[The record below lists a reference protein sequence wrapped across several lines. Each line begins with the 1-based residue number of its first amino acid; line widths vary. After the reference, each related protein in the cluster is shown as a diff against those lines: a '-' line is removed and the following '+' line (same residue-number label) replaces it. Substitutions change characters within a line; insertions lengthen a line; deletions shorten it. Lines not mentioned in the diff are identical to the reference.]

1 MIQDFC
7 SSGLVDLA
15 ARNYRVIV
23 FDRPGF
29 GHSDRP
35 NNMFWTPT
43 AQGELISKAL
53 DRLDIS
59 NALVLGH
66 SWGASVAVA
75 LALRHPSR
83 GRGLVLAS
91 GYYYPTVRA
100 DVPVLSTPALPLVGD
115 VICHTVSPIAAR
127 LVWPLL
133 MRKVFGPA
141 AVPSKFD
148 GFPKEMA
155 VRPSQLKSSAAESA
169 LMIPNALQFEDRYSE
184 LQMPVSIV
192 AGENDRVI
200 DFYEQ
205 SRRLH
210 KDVPRSKFHPIPGN
224 GHMVHQTAARSVMSA
239 IDEVSD
245 AARRAA
251 AERER
256 HVRAG
261 RGNDEQSLV

>member
-1 MIQDFC
+1 
-7 SSGLVDLA
+7 
-15 ARNYRVIV
+15 
-23 FDRPGF
+23 
-29 GHSDRP
+29 
-35 NNMFWTPT
+35 
-43 AQGELISKAL
+43 
-53 DRLDIS
+53 
-59 NALVLGH
+59 
-66 SWGASVAVA
+66 
-75 LALRHPSR
+75 
-83 GRGLVLAS
+83 
-91 GYYYPTVRA
+91 
-100 DVPVLSTPALPLVGD
+100 
-115 VICHTVSPIAAR
+115 
-127 LVWPLL
+127 

-239 IDEVSD
+239 IDEVSE
-245 AARRAA
+245 AAR
-251 AERER
+251 
-256 HVRAG
+256 VRAG